1 MECRKTNL
9 VEHFIRNP
17 VANTWD
23 ITLQRWIALRIS
35 KFILKWNMVAFD
47 VVTTLWF
54 TSSRQKKMVV
64 LLSTQGSNTNTCN
77 ILFYEKHNTAIL
89 RELIRRTRSSPP
101 VVKKVN
107 WIFISFAELGFAEY
121 TLKLM
126 EKQSGI
132 QPDQVEELW
141 SQSSSCSRS

>member
-1 MECRKTNL
+1 
-9 VEHFIRNP
+9 
-17 VANTWD
+17 
-23 ITLQRWIALRIS
+23 
-35 KFILKWNMVAFD
+35 
-47 VVTTLWF
+47 
-54 TSSRQKKMVV
+54 MVV

-132 QPDQVEELW
+132 QPDQVEEL
-141 SQSSSCSRS
+141 